1 MTCKICGKLLSVK
14 PRKEI
19 KEKKTSPWTRTTSDF
34 EEYQKFLEW
43 KKEQKKRGTTRS
55 PFLTNRSEKYE
66 RP

>member
-1 MTCKICGKLLSVK
+1 MQDLRQAPVGQAPQRDQGEEDQPLD
-14 PRKEI
+14 P
-19 KEKKTSPWTRTTSDF
+19 TSDF